1 MASHLDLEEQEQLD
15 QLKHFWNKWGNLIT
29 SVLVIVLGGFAV
41 WNGYQYWQ
49 NRQAGQSSALVTAVE
64 SAVNAGDKARID
76 QAFSDLRG
84 NYGGTIQAAQA
95 GLLVAKA
102 ASDKGN
108 ADDAKSALTWVAE
121 NASDDGLKAVAR
133 LRLAALLMDGK
144 AYDEA
149 LKQLEQKMPT
159 EFDALVADRKG
170 DIYLLKNEPQKA
182 IESYRTAYQKAEP
195 GQEYRNVV
203 SVKLNA
209 LGEDVK

>member
-49 NRQAGQSSALVTAVE
+49 NRQSTQASALVSAVE

-76 QAFSDLRG
+76 QAFSDLRSS
-84 NYGGTIQAAQA
+84 YGSTLQAAQA

-102 ASDKGN
+102 ASDKGQ
-108 ADDAKSALTWVAE
+108 ADDAKSALTWVAD
-121 NASDDGLKAVAR
+121 NASDEGLKAVAR

-149 LKQLEQKMPT
+149 LKQLDQKMPT

-182 IESYRTAYQKAEP
+182 IESYRAAYQKADE